1 MHGNFVILL
10 NTNTDT
16 NSAEVLAKPF
26 SFHLI
31 KKLETRKTQV
41 FLTGTYFSGIA
52 DILEQIETIA
62 VSFLM
67 LWLLFCLLTSS
78 LVGW

>member
-31 KKLETRKTQV
+31 KKLETRKT
-41 FLTGTYFSGIA
+41 
-52 DILEQIETIA
+52 
-62 VSFLM
+62 
-67 LWLLFCLLTSS
+67 
-78 LVGW
+78 